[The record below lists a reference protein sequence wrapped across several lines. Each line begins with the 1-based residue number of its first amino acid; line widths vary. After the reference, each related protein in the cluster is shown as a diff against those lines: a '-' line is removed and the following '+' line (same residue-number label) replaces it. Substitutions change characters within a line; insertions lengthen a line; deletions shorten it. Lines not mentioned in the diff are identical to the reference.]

1 MNSAPQDEA
10 RLDDPT
16 LSRWE
21 KSKLNV
27 LFAARFLY
35 DNLVLVIC
43 ATLAGIGFLLI
54 ALWTRWQSEYTFIEQ
69 LIEAGT

>member
-1 MNSAPQDEA
+1 MITVPQDEA

-21 KSKLNV
+21 KSKLHA

-43 ATLAGIGFLLI
+43 ATLAGIGFLVI
-54 ALWTRWQSEYTFIEQ
+54 ALWTRWQSEYTFIEH
-69 LIEAGT
+69 LIQGGT

>member
-1 MNSAPQDEA
+1 MISIPQDEA
-10 RLDDPT
+10 SLDDPT

-21 KSKLNV
+21 KSKLHA

-43 ATLAGIGFLLI
+43 VTLAGIGFLAI

-69 LIEAGT
+69 LIQGGT